1 MINVDFIPG
10 GLYRIINA
18 SDMPYDYIIA
28 YQNTVFDDSSSLDE
42 VNAKLR
48 HETVAGSLEIG
59 ELVIYIKYAK
69 DLRLAHVASSLGIVI
84 IPTFCLKREK

>member
-18 SDMPYDYIIA
+18 SDMPYDYINA
-28 YQNTVFDDSSSLDE
+28 YQNTMLNDSSSLDKII
-42 VNAKLR
+42 AKLR
-48 HETVAGSLEIG
+48 YETVAGSLEIG
-59 ELVIYIKYAK
+59 ELVIFIKYAK
-69 DLRLAHVASSLGIVI
+69 DLKLAHVASSLGIVI